1 MSGTGDSPRDAER
14 VAEGLARLGERK
26 LTWPVLCERAGVDH
40 EIADPLWRAL
50 GFPDVAPEEPAYTEE
65 DIRALQIAAKG
76 IPSLEGH
83 ERERALELIVREART
98 VSGHLARIAE
108 QQVDVLPQLQAMGL
122 RQHSVAEALERG
134 LERSRLG
141 WLIMYGLRRLLDE
154 AVRRRAAT
162 ESGPEPELVVGF
174 IDLVDFTRA
183 STGLDAA
190 SFGRVLGR
198 FEALAWDEVTEGGG
212 RLVKLI
218 GDEAMVVFPSAT
230 GAAAATLAIIS
241 GCGGDELPRARAG
254 LAAGPVLVRSGDYF
268 GPVVNLA
275 SRLVD
280 VAAPDMVVVDEGY
293 RRVLGEQDASVSFE
307 ALESQDLKGIG
318 DTEMWRLDRPVPP
331 IV

>member
-1 MSGTGDSPRDAER
+1 
-14 VAEGLARLGERK
+14 
-26 LTWPVLCERAGVDH
+26 ERAGVDH

-162 ESGPEPELVVGF
+162 ESGPEPEPVV
-174 IDLVDFTRA
+174 
-183 STGLDAA
+183 
-190 SFGRVLGR
+190 
-198 FEALAWDEVTEGGG
+198 
-212 RLVKLI
+212 
-218 GDEAMVVFPSAT
+218 
-230 GAAAATLAIIS
+230 
-241 GCGGDELPRARAG
+241 
-254 LAAGPVLVRSGDYF
+254 VRGGDYF